1 MKRAILTDLIGKEI
15 RITDFYIKNSMK
27 SKSDTANVE
36 FELDGEKYYF
46 TTTSPY
52 VIYQLTWIKQC
63 LLDYKLNKRTKGIVH
78 VKMNNSNPSMQSI
91 IDKVVDKMMNHT
103 IPDNTAQSY
112 IIFSDDTCDAKDRDN
127 PYLVFYKNSVYVKII
142 KQQKNRL
149 YFGFKLSK
157 DMMNKIQKEESDGY
171 KKQTEEMLS
180 KGDIKYKYLDK

>member
-78 VKMNNSNPSMQSI
+78 VRMNNSNPSMQSI

-112 IIFSDDTCDAKDRDN
+112 IIFSDDTCDAKERDN
-127 PYLVFYKNSVYVKII
+127 LYLTFYNDSIYVKII
-142 KQQKNRL
+142 RQKNSI
-149 YFGFKLSK
+149 YFSFTLSDKFMIKLSK
-157 DMMNKIQKEESDGY
+157 EEDKRY
-171 KKQTEEMLS
+171 ENRTKEMLS
-180 KGDIKYKYLDK
+180 KGDIKYKYFDK